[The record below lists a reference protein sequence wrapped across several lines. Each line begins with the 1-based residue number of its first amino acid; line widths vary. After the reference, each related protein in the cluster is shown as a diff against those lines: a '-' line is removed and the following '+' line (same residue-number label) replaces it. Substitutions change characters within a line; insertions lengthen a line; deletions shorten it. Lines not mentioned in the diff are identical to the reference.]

1 MSSRLTF
8 QRILVPVDFSSA
20 SKDALRHAAAFAGQ
34 CGGKITLVHVIES
47 GRYVAGFTESE
58 TSMTEIP
65 RRVEEQLLAL
75 VNGSGAPELFEKVE
89 VRAGR
94 PFHEIG
100 LAARELGS
108 DLIVMA
114 SLGRSSAMDVLLGS
128 TAERVV
134 RYAPCPVLVIRK
146 PAA

>member
-1 MSSRLTF
+1 
-8 QRILVPVDFSSA
+8 
-20 SKDALRHAAAFAGQ
+20 
-34 CGGKITLVHVIES
+34 
-47 GRYVAGFTESE
+47 
-58 TSMTEIP
+58 MTEIP
-65 RRVEEQLLAL
+65 RKADEKLLAL
-75 VNGSGAPELFEKVE
+75 VSASGRPGLVKKVE

-114 SLGRSSAMDVLLGS
+114 SLGRSGAVDVLLGT

-134 RYAPCPVLVIRK
+134 RHAQCPVLVVRA
-146 PAA
+146 PGHE